1 MIIHILISLFLI
13 CDGTSQTVSAE
24 VELFIDSLHM
34 FVQTSNKGYSF
45 LLFAINTEAEYTYLE
60 NYAFKDKAGES
71 TQSVKTIVFDLN
83 STEFKGIEY
92 KDKIK
97 IAQAESYFNYTIID
111 DFHFIVLDDNELIFV
126 SSSLSFALRPKDETY
141 SLVHLLKKQNVINKK
156 QFSLYSNRTGI
167 KGQIFFGDVNHA
179 IIETNN
185 YVFTTELKVKGDKNV
200 WDVQFSH
207 IFIGDIKNK
216 NYLSNS
222 NGAYIS
228 TTTKYIQVPLNDF
241 EFIVEKYVQKLL
253 DDKDC
258 AIDPYGRHSISC
270 QCEAKDKMGNITLI
284 IQGHKYVFNGGDLL
298 YKSTE
303 LCTFG
308 IIVNEKSYDWILGVT
323 FLWKYYTAFDYENSK
338 IVIYSQE
345 PLEEYKVKNVILIN
359 CMMYIANTFICIG
372 LIVLGIYLIMNRK
385 KDMNYNYYKEI
396 FTNI

>member
-1 MIIHILISLFLI
+1 MIIHILILLIFI

-24 VELFIDSLHM
+24 VEVFLDSLHM
-34 FVQTSNKGYSF
+34 FVQTSNRGYSF

-71 TQSVKTIVFDLN
+71 TQSVKSIVFDLN
-83 STEFKGIEY
+83 TTELKGIEY
-92 KDKIK
+92 KDVIK
-97 IAQAESYFNYTIID
+97 IEQAGTYFNYTIID
-111 DFHFIVLDDNELIFV
+111 DFHFIVLDDNILTFV
-126 SSSLSFALRPKDETY
+126 SSSLAFALRPRDETY
-141 SLVHLLKKQNVINKK
+141 SLVRLLKKQNVINKL

-167 KGQIFFGDVNHA
+167 KGQIFFGDVNHT
-179 IIETNN
+179 IIDTNN
-185 YVFTTELKVKGDKNV
+185 YIYSTELKVKGDKNV

-216 NYLSNS
+216 NYLTNS

-228 TTTKYIQVPLNDF
+228 TTTKYIKVPLNDF
-241 EFIVEKYVQKLL
+241 EFIIEKYIKKLL

-284 IQGHKYVFNGGDLL
+284 IQGQKYVFNGGDLL
-298 YKSTE
+298 HKSAE

-308 IIVNEKSYDWILGVT
+308 IIVNEKSNDWILGVT

-345 PLEEYKVKNVILIN
+345 PLEEYKVKNIEMMYY
-359 CMMYIANTFICIG
+359 MMYIANAFICIG
-372 LIVLGIYLIMNRK
+372 LIVLSAYLIINRK
-385 KDMNYNYYKEI
+385 KEMNYNYYKEI
-396 FTNI
+396 YTNI